1 MMPQALRW
9 FATGMVVVVI
19 GLAPGMAGMAVEEE
33 GKHSMSG
40 TISALGHTTAM
51 LTLKTGAGELKLH
64 FPPPAI
70 QKLKDG
76 ETITVHLSSSVSGA
90 ESGSRR

>member
-1 MMPQALRW
+1 MMPKALTW
-9 FATGMVVVVI
+9 LAAAMVVVGI
-19 GLAPGMAGMAVEEE
+19 GLAPVMAGTTEEE

-40 TISALGHTTAM
+40 TISAIDHTTGM

-70 QKLKDG
+70 QKLKEG
-76 ETITVHLSSSVSGA
+76 ETITVNLSYSGGGA
-90 ESGSRR
+90 AR

>member
-1 MMPQALRW
+1 MLKALTW
-9 FATGMVVVVI
+9 MATVMVVLGI
-19 GLAPGMAGMAVEEE
+19 GLAPVMAGTTAEE

-40 TISALGHTTAM
+40 TISAIDHTTGM

-70 QKLKDG
+70 QKLKEG
-76 ETITVHLSSSVSGA
+76 ETITVHLAYSEGGA
-90 ESGSRR
+90 AR

>member
-1 MMPQALRW
+1 MLKVLTW
-9 FATGMVVVVI
+9 VATVMLIVGI
-19 GLAPGMAGMAVEEE
+19 SLAPVMAGTTEEE

-40 TISALGHTTAM
+40 TISAIDHTTGM

-70 QKLKDG
+70 QKLKEG
-76 ETITVHLSSSVSGA
+76 ETITVHLSYSESGA
-90 ESGSRR
+90 AR